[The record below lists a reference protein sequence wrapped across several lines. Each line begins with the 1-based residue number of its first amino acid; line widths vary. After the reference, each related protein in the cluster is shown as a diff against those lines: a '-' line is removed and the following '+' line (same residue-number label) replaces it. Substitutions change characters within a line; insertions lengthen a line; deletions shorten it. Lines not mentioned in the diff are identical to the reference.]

1 MLHDRFVV
9 PVLHLCPSGYIHN
22 PHIKNTVNDK
32 SIGKKKIA
40 FLRIEYAI
48 PQYVFCKD
56 SER

>member
-32 SIGKKKIA
+32 SIGKKW
-40 FLRIEYAI
+40 FYRI
-48 PQYVFCKD
+48 
-56 SER
+56 